1 MKRGQSEIIGLV
13 VVVLILVF
21 ALIFFVKVRNSEDD
35 NESKLIRSN
44 LRANS
49 ALNALMKVHVT
60 GNENKRVQMK
70 DLIEECVLAYNP
82 PPPPEDANYVLP
94 NECNTLKEE
103 DLKINLD
110 IIFDDSKEYHLVVS
124 EGDDDIFSLGDG
136 CRNSISASPFILR
149 GNGKVEFK
157 ICT

>member
-21 ALIFFVKVRNSEDD
+21 ALIFFVKIKSSDNED
-35 NESKLIRSN
+35 ESKLIRYN

-49 ALNALMKVHVT
+49 ALNALMKVNT
-60 GNENKRVQMK
+60 EYEDEKMQMK
-70 DLIEECVLAYNP
+70 DLIEDCVLVYDSNP
-82 PPPPEDANYVLP
+82 ELPQKCNYAKTEL
-94 NECNTLKEE
+94 EQH
-103 DLKINLD
+103 LD
-110 IIFDDSKEYHLVVS
+110 IIFDQSKKYNLIVS

-136 CRNSISASPFILR
+136 CKNSISASPFILR
-149 GNGKVEFK
+149 NGGKVEFK

>member
-21 ALIFFVKVRNSEDD
+21 ALIFFVKIKNSDSED
-35 NESKLIRSN
+35 ESKLIRFN

-49 ALNALMKVHVT
+49 ALNALMKVHT
-60 GNENKRVQMK
+60 TYGNERMQMK
-70 DLIEECVLAYNP
+70 ELIEKCVLAYNP
-82 PPPPEDANYVLP
+82 PPPPEDVNYVLP
-94 NECNTLKEE
+94 DECNTLKEN

-110 IIFDDSKEYHLVVS
+110 IIFDNSKEYHLIVS

-149 GNGKVEFK
+149 NGGKVEFK